1 MPQLVMLPLE
11 PVVPL
16 QEVVPQPQ
24 SLDPERNDQNNIM
37 QVDHN
42 AMDVEP
48 DNLNEA
54 HALLALLGG
63 GNPPFT

>member
-1 MPQLVMLPLE
+1 M
-11 PVVPL
+11 PL
-16 QEVVPQPQ
+16 QEVVLQPQ
-24 SLDPERNDQNNIM
+24 ALDPERNDQNNIM

>member
-1 MPQLVMLPLE
+1 M
-11 PVVPL
+11 PL
-16 QEVVPQPQ
+16 QEVVLQEEVVPQPQ
-24 SLDPERNDQNNIM
+24 ALDPERNDQNNIM

>member
-1 MPQLVMLPLE
+1 M
-11 PVVPL
+11 PL
-16 QEVVPQPQ
+16 QEVVLQPQ
-24 SLDPERNDQNNIM
+24 ALDPEQNDQNNIM

-63 GNPPFT
+63 DNPPFT